1 MTDLEE
7 LRATRL
13 RRERRRRRQRRK
25 RCLCMAIVLVVI
37 ATVTTVAIRAASTSE
52 DEQEANPPVGDVG
65 VIPISEV
72 VPTGAVDEQAVFALT
87 AEAGTTETA
96 DPKPA
101 EGQMPEEPEE
111 PGTDEEVVRALLEQ
125 GYISDEIPL
134 SYEEQI
140 YLRAACEEFETD
152 YYIMLALIERET
164 RFQNIPGD
172 GGNSQGFCQIQKKW
186 WSGLMDEIGT
196 SDLTDPKDNFRTG
209 CAIITKLS
217 NTYGTIEDA
226 LTAYNTGSPGRS
238 KYASGVLEAAD
249 GWREL
254 LCQK

>member
-1 MTDLEE
+1 MCLSTALVVLLTATVLLSGAAHTGGEAEAEASPETVGIIRKSGDEKAGLSQEQVTIAAATTASVVA
-7 LRATRL
+7 ATRKPQDGSG
-13 RRERRRRRQRRK
+13 E
-25 RCLCMAIVLVVI
+25 
-37 ATVTTVAIRAASTSE
+37 
-52 DEQEANPPVGDVG
+52 
-65 VIPISEV
+65 SEV
-72 VPTGAVDEQAVFALT
+72 ETD
-87 AEAGTTETA
+87 AEV
-96 DPKPA
+96 
-101 EGQMPEEPEE
+101 PEE
-111 PGTDEEVVRALLEQ
+111 DRAIQALLAQ

-186 WSGLMDEIGT
+186 WSDLMDEIGT

-217 NTYGTIEDA
+217 NKHGTIEDA

-238 KYASGVLEAAD
+238 KYASAVLEAAD

-254 LCQK
+254 LCKK